1 VKALKIGTRGSDLAL
16 VQTKIL
22 QESLAVGHPNLV
34 VEVHVIH
41 TQGDL
46 RLDAP
51 LGSASPLDKGAFTK
65 ELEAALLRQ
74 EIDVA
79 VHSLKDLPTENTAGL
94 TLAAILARGPVEDV
108 LISKCSGGIDALPLG
123 ARIATGSARR
133 EAQALKQRPDL
144 IVEGIRGNVPTRIR
158 KLAQTEGLAAIILA
172 AAGLE
177 RLDLPQTLCKELGLH
192 THVLEDFL
200 PAPGQGA
207 IAVQAREAD
216 LQTCRLLTSI
226 HDPVTA
232 ECVQAERLLLEKLG
246 GGCHLAL
253 GARAKK
259 MQNQIH
265 LKAVWFEGAKCRSA
279 ETMASNAQ
287 EAATLVFSM
296 LKDSIAPF

>member
-1 VKALKIGTRGSDLAL
+1 MKTLRIGTRGSDLAL
-16 VQTKIL
+16 AQTKIL
-22 QESLAVGHPNLV
+22 QDSLSATHLIT
-34 VEVHVIH
+34 EIHIIH

-46 RLDAP
+46 RLNAP

-65 ELEAALLRQ
+65 ELEVALLRE

-94 TLAAILARGPVEDV
+94 TLAAILSRGPVDDV
-108 LISKCSGGIDALPLG
+108 LISKWSGGLHGLPQC

-133 EAQALKQRPDL
+133 KAQALRQRPDL
-144 IVEGIRGNVPTRIR
+144 IVEGIRGNVPTRVR
-158 KLAQTEGLAAIILA
+158 KLADREDLAAVILA

-177 RLDLPQTLCKELGLH
+177 RLDLPENLCKELGLY

-216 LQTCRLLTSI
+216 LRTCRLLAAV

-232 ECVQAERLLLEKLG
+232 ACVQAERLLLEKLG

-259 MQNQIH
+259 KQDQIH
-265 LKAVWFEGAKCRSA
+265 LKAIWFEGAQYHSA
-279 ETMASNAQ
+279 EATAPDAR
-287 EAATLVFSM
+287 EVAALVFSA
-296 LKDSIAPF
+296 LTDSTSFF